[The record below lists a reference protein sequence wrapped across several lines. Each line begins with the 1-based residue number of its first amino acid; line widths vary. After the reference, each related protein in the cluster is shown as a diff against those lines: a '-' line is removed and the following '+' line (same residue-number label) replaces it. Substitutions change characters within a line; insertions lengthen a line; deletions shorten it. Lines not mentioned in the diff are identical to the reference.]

1 MDKNILLYKFL
12 NMLDLKYLLDLNKN
26 KYNNIIKCVFT
37 LWLFLIILLISIFL
51 VWVYNN
57 RRKSKKK
64 KEEKNK
70 LAADESHPYHPHP
83 AANSEAGTLQKLEG
97 HITLISHLC
106 NQIGT
111 L

>member
-1 MDKNILLYKFL
+1 MATVSISIGTKQHN
-12 NMLDLKYLLDLNKN
+12 LD
-26 KYNNIIKCVFT
+26 IIKRILSTITFIVVVFT
-37 LWLFLIILLISIFL
+37 TEEK
-51 VWVYNN
+51 V
-57 RRKSKKK
+57 RKK

-70 LAADESHPYHPHP
+70 LATDESHPYHPHP